1 MCEKEMAK
9 NMLKQKQKQKER
21 KCNNG
26 MVRRGKE
33 EKISQKEL
41 LYVVSKKISLKI
53 MFNPS
58 KKSRRCPAKISLQ

>member
-9 NMLKQKQKQKER
+9 NMLKLKQKER
-21 KCNNG
+21 KCNNE
-26 MVRRGKE
+26 MIRRGKV
-33 EKISQKEL
+33 KQRSQKEL
-41 LYVVSKKISLKI
+41 LYVVSKKISLRI

>member
-9 NMLKQKQKQKER
+9 NMLKQKQKER
-21 KCNNG
+21 KCNNE

-33 EKISQKEL
+33 EKRSQREL
-41 LYVVSKKISLKI
+41 FLDVVSKKISLRI
-53 MFNPS
+53 MCNPS